1 MNRRSAVMLAG
12 GLVLTLIVGG
22 LAVATGLTG
31 PAVSDAETLTGGG
44 SAEPIVRTVRRT
56 VTVHR
61 KADAVPGEVVQVQA
75 PSQSTDRSSAS
86 AASEGE
92 DSDDGDDSHEDE
104 SSHDE
109 YEHEDHD
116 DDD

>member
-31 PAVSDAETLTGGG
+31 PAVSDAETLTGGA

-56 VTVHR
+56 VTVHK
-61 KADAVPGEVVQVQA
+61 KADAAPGEVVQAGA
-75 PSQSTDRSSAS
+75 PSRSTDVGSAS
-86 AASEGE
+86 AAGEGE
-92 DSDDGDDSHEDE
+92 DFDDGDDSHEDE
-104 SSHDE
+104 SRHDE
-109 YEHEDHD
+109 DEHEDRD

>member
-1 MNRRSAVMLAG
+1 MLAG

-22 LAVATGLTG
+22 LAVATGLTC
-31 PAVSDAETLTGGG
+31 PAISDAETLTGGG

-61 KADAVPGEVVQVQA
+61 KADAASGEVVQAGA
-75 PSQSTDRSSAS
+75 PSQSTDVGSAS
-86 AASEGE
+86 AASEGD

-104 SSHDE
+104 SRHDE
-109 YEHEDHD
+109 DEHEDRD